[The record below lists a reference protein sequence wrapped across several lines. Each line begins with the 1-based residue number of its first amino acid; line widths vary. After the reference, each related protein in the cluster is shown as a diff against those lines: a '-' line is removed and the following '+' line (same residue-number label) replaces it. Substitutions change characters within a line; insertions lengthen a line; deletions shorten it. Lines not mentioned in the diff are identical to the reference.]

1 MKTQTSTPTSTG
13 CWNPVTRALAALAAL
28 VYLFMPN
35 LGIVELLPDNLPFV
49 GNLDELAATF
59 ILVNAL
65 SLAPWVDSPS
75 KLRWLML
82 GGIALISGLYL
93 LNPTAGFIEFI
104 PDNLPIVGNIDEMI
118 AAYGL
123 TAVWAQLYYP
133 RIAEAR
139 AQAQAPVA

>member
-1 MKTQTSTPTSTG
+1 MKTQPPTPTSTG
-13 CWNPVTRALAALAAL
+13 CWNPVTRGVAALVAL

-35 LGIVELLPDNLPFV
+35 LGIVELLPDNLPLV

-59 ILVNAL
+59 VLVNAL
-65 SLAPWVDSPS
+65 NLAPWVDSPS

-104 PDNLPIVGNIDEMI
+104 PDNLPIIGNIDEMI

-123 TAVWAQLYYP
+123 TAVWAQAYYP

-139 AQAQAPVA
+139 AQAQVPAA

>member
-13 CWNPVTRALAALAAL
+13 CWNPVTRALATLAAL

-59 ILVNAL
+59 VLVNAL
-65 SLAPWVDSPS
+65 SLVPWVDSPS

-139 AQAQAPVA
+139 TQARTSLP